1 MIQLRGIRKSYRMGP
16 TTTEVLR
23 GVDLTLSRGDL
34 LSIMGPSGCGKST
47 LMNILGLLERPTEGA
62 YRLEGK
68 DTGGMSDREQ
78 SDIRNLNIGFVFQS
92 FHLLPRLTAWE
103 NVGVPLVYR
112 GLASREIRKRGQ
124 AMLEKVGMGQRTEY
138 RPNALSGGQ
147 QQRVAIARALVGE
160 PSIVLADEPTGALD
174 AQTAHEIMEL
184 LRELNANDGI
194 TTVVITHDRQIALQ
208 CTRRSRVIDGRLRE
222 ST

>member
-1 MIQLRGIRKSYRMGP
+1 MIQLRGIQKSYRMGP

-47 LMNILGLLERPTEGA
+47 LMHILGLLERPTEGA

-208 CTRRSRVIDGRLRE
+208 CTRRTRVIDGRLRE